1 MNAERLKRLLEF
13 FVIGIV
19 FGVTEDVLA
28 VVIATDA
35 EVTLEVIGV
44 VVLIAI
50 PFAILSELVVDHP
63 QFLHFDRLAVRLRRA
78 IVSDESTSSAVPPRI
93 HRDGRG
99 DRLLSPDHHHHR
111 CDLCGADV
119 STGELLRE
127 HVEKRHPSADV
138 DWWIVAEP
146 GGHEPRFDR
155 AEPDD

>member
-35 EVTLEVIGV
+35 EVTLEVVGV

-63 QFLHFDRLAVRLRRA
+63 KFLHFDRLAVRLRRA
-78 IVSDESTSSAVPPRI
+78 VASDGSASSAVPPRI

-99 DRLLSPDHHHHR
+99 DHHLSPEHHHHR
-111 CDLCGADV
+111 CDLCGATV

-127 HVEKRHPSADV
+127 HVEERHPSADV

-146 GGHEPRFDR
+146 GGREPRFDR
-155 AEPDD
+155 TEPDD